1 MLRDGFMTG
10 SIRGKC
16 SDFRA
21 LVDVQYLL
29 EDVEDRE
36 NYVLINLLM
45 SHFQYNTSVH
55 VDVNLIL

>member
-1 MLRDGFMTG
+1 MTG

-16 SDFRA
+16 SNFRA

-29 EDVEDRE
+29 EDVEDCE